1 MSSGEKGLI
10 LTFLLIKYSL
20 SAGGIVL
27 IDEPEL
33 HLNPAV
39 CQQIVPFLMSHFI
52 NKEDLQVFMCTHS
65 PEIVATAFERDDCN
79 LFHLRSGTD
88 VTPIYPEPDFG
99 EMFEAL
105 RRLGS
110 STADVLNSRGSVFVE
125 GDHDVEILQ
134 AGFYDTLAGY
144 KLAKVGGRSE
154 VEKEF
159 RTLIKIEKEK
169 KLAKIQCFILDSD
182 NRPVPASMASS
193 GYVRCRTVGSVLRE
207 RIICLIV
214 RSCLILF
221 SQYAAKKPESRGTF
235 EAALRQAGLAQLTG
249 IVVRDVYQT
258 LEPPESRI
266 KTGRFEF
273 RYV

>member
-1 MSSGEKGLI
+1 
-10 LTFLLIKYSL
+10 
-20 SAGGIVL
+20 
-27 IDEPEL
+27 
-33 HLNPAV
+33 
-39 CQQIVPFLMSHFI
+39 
-52 NKEDLQVFMCTHS
+52 
-65 PEIVATAFERDDCN
+65 
-79 LFHLRSGTD
+79 
-88 VTPIYPEPDFG
+88 
-99 EMFEAL
+99 MFEAL

-193 GYVRCRTVGSVLRE
+193 GYVRCLQWDRYCVENYLLDGQ
-207 RIICLIV
+207 
-214 RSCLILF
+214 ILF
-221 SQYAAKKPESRGTF
+221 DLISQYAAKKPESRGTF

-249 IVVRDVYQT
+249 IVVRDAC
-258 LEPPESRI
+258 I
-266 KTGRFEF
+266 KRLTC
-273 RYV
+273 